1 VEDNPANIA
10 TMQLILERQG
20 ATVWFDRW
28 GDLMLQRLQA
38 FAPVDLILL
47 DLMFPNN
54 VTGYAV
60 FDQIRQ
66 LEGFNKIP
74 VVAVS
79 ASDPAESIPR
89 TQAKGFAGYI
99 AKPVDFDNFPEQ
111 LKAIL
116 NGDEDIWIR

>member
-1 VEDNPANIA
+1 
-10 TMQLILERQG
+10 
-20 ATVWFDRW
+20 
-28 GDLMLQRLQA
+28 
-38 FAPVDLILL
+38 
-47 DLMFPNN
+47 MFPNN